1 MMQNT
6 SVQSVRRARE
16 NRTRTSSRNG
26 NIPMI
31 VPGLGNAGTGV
42 PERHRVVSSHDELI
56 LSVRA
61 PQLSRIPGRRR
72 RVDVGTPD
80 HSVVDHEVMSEERDR
95 GGCPAPRDSLNIIS
109 VITLDETTD
118 AFTENESIV
127 EVMQELAT
135 FDDDTNYDAATSS
148 EDDDNHGVNFSEG
161 VPPVNFSHRI
171 FFETNRQ
178 MNEDDAIANDTI
190 DLTDSPLRQSQIL
203 NNISSPRQEQTESPP
218 SLKCPVCMEDFLVIR
233 RRGSRLVST
242 ICGHVFCG
250 KCLPACVRTRGQC
263 PTCRTSIGYDD
274 FHPVYLF

>member
-31 VPGLGNAGTGV
+31 PGLGNSGTPV
-42 PERHRVVSSHDELI
+42 PERHQGVSSHDELI

-61 PQLSRIPGRRR
+61 PHLNRFSGRRR
-72 RVDVGTPD
+72 GVDVGTPV
-80 HSVVDHEVMSEERDR
+80 HSVVDHEAMSEERDR

>member
-1 MMQNT
+1 MPGAGA
-6 SVQSVRRARE
+6 SVQSAR
-16 NRTRTSSRNG
+16 RTSSSNG
-26 NIPMI
+26 NLPMI
-31 VPGLGNAGTGV
+31 PGLGNTRRTPV

-61 PQLSRIPGRRR
+61 PQLNRITGRRR
-72 RVDVGTPD
+72 RVDVGTPV
-80 HSVVDHEVMSEERDR
+80 HSVVDHEAMSEERDR
-95 GGCPAPRDSLNIIS
+95 GGCPAPRDSSNIIS

-135 FDDDTNYDAATSS
+135 DDDDINYDAATSS
-148 EDDDNHGVNFSEG
+148 EEDDNHGVDYSEG

-178 MNEDDAIANDTI
+178 MNEDDAIVNDTI

-203 NNISSPRQEQTESPP
+203 NIASPRQEQSESQPT
-218 SLKCPVCMEDFLVIR
+218 LKCPVCMEDFLVIR

>member
-26 NIPMI
+26 NMPMI
-31 VPGLGNAGTGV
+31 PGLGNRGTPV
-42 PERHRVVSSHDELI
+42 PERHQGVSSHDEPI

-61 PQLSRIPGRRR
+61 PQLNRIIGRRQR
-72 RVDVGTPD
+72 SDVSTPD
-80 HSVVDHEVMSEERDR
+80 HSVVDHEAMSEERDQ